1 MNTEK
6 TLSALITNRIK
17 KYQSKILFQRRDGW
31 SWKQITWLDF
41 ERDVKSI
48 ASFLLD
54 LGFGPGDAAIMVS
67 PNRMECLFAEEAVCF
82 LGGVAIPMEGG
93 ELLEGID
100 ELAKGV
106 RIKFIFTADV
116 AIADRVLTLFKS
128 FPDLRK
134 IIVFSYND
142 LGKDDRIIPFAS
154 VLKFGLL
161 KRRQLEDNLT
171 TTSESVSPDSPAVI
185 FYEPGSNGKVNKK
198 MVTHLD
204 LIEALH
210 FMAKTF
216 LFIGEE
222 DQSFSCL
229 LSASPFEK
237 FINYLALYMGS
248 RIVMAETR
256 GDFFEDILEVKPTVL
271 FETRNGLEDICS
283 RVLSDSGIKSGSEKL
298 RRDLGN
304 RLKYVLTDSLP
315 EDRIRNLF
323 SKSGVSIIEVPELN
337 KLGKL

>member
-1 MNTEK
+1 MNEK
-6 TLSALITNRIK
+6 
-17 KYQSKILFQRRDGW
+17 
-31 SWKQITWLDF
+31 
-41 ERDVKSI
+41 
-48 ASFLLD
+48 
-54 LGFGPGDAAIMVS
+54 
-67 PNRMECLFAEEAVCF
+67 
-82 LGGVAIPMEGG
+82 
-93 ELLEGID
+93 
-100 ELAKGV
+100 
-106 RIKFIFTADV
+106 
-116 AIADRVLTLFKS
+116 
-128 FPDLRK
+128 
-134 IIVFSYND
+134 
-142 LGKDDRIIPFAS
+142 
-154 VLKFGLL
+154 
-161 KRRQLEDNLT
+161 
-171 TTSESVSPDSPAVI
+171 
-185 FYEPGSNGKVNKK
+185 KV
-198 MVTHLD
+198 TQLD
-204 LIEALH
+204 LIEALDL
-210 FMAKTF
+210 MAKMF
-216 LFIGEE
+216 PFIGEE

-229 LSASPFEK
+229 PSASPFEK